1 MLYYFSFA
9 DGLSKKTAQCWK
21 IIIKS
26 KMIKKKFAWGIP
38 YFMVKMLGLE
48 SYFEVKFFLAFLNC
62 VLRNIILWYVY
73 MVVHC

>member
-26 KMIKKKFAWGIP
+26 KIIKKKITWDIP
-38 YFMVKMLGLE
+38 ESRVKMSGLE
-48 SYFEVKFFLAFLNC
+48 LYFEVKFFLAFLKC
-62 VLRNIILWYVY
+62 VLRNIMLWYVY
-73 MVVHC
+73 KAVRC